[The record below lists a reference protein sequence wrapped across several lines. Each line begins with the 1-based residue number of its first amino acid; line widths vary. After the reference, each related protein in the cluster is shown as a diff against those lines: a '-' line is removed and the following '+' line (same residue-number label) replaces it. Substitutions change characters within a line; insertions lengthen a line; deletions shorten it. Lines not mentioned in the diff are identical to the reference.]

1 MSRPTCLSKAIVI
14 CVCVSDSTLV
24 CVCVCASLSGHRG
37 RQQQPQPLDIQREEI
52 KVQHLTLVSFF
63 RIKKII
69 NNNVPEQ
76 HSGQTGEEYEQKV
89 IGLSCVCVFVCV
101 CVCVCMCDI
110 LAVRRRDKWEPKP

>member
-14 CVCVSDSTLV
+14 CVCVCVSDSTLV
-24 CVCVCASLSGHRG
+24 CVCECASLSGHRG

-52 KVQHLTLVSFF
+52 KVRHLTLVSFF

-76 HSGQTGEEYEQKV
+76 HSGQTGEEYERKV
-89 IGLSCVCVFVCV
+89 IGLS

-110 LAVRRRDKWEPKP
+110 LAVRRRDKWELKP